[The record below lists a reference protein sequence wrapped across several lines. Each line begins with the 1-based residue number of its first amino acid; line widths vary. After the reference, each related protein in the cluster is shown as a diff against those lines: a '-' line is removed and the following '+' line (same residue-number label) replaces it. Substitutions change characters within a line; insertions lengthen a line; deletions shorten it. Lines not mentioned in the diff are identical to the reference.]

1 MIDYM
6 NLSPKSLLRP
16 NEAYH
21 EELVPCDGSSFSL
34 PYEHRFLELLEETK
48 QLVLSS
54 ECEIHPRLGYEKK
67 ECELARKAFKKEDWI
82 LAAVILRGE
91 RMISG
96 LLVYKKI
103 PTIAYL
109 FDCLVL
115 EIKACYFE
123 GVDIDEG
130 DGTRTDISF
139 FVETLK
145 EVSEPTTKPTKPAP
159 PKKVKHTVILGEDDE
174 EYEAPEV
181 ELDSFV
187 PQKKRTFHNKVT
199 KVEPVEA
206 NESDEDVV
214 IEVEKPTFSANR
226 KGKPRKI

>member
-6 NLSPKSLLRP
+6 NLSPKSLLSP
-16 NEAYH
+16 NLTYH

-34 PYEHRFLELLEETK
+34 PYEKRFLELLEETK
-48 QLVLSS
+48 ELVLSPS
-54 ECEIHPRLGYEKK
+54 CEIHPRLGYEKK
-67 ECELARKAFKKEDWI
+67 ECEAARKEFHKEDWI

-96 LLVYKKI
+96 LLVFKKI
-103 PTIAYL
+103 PTICYL
-109 FDCLVL
+109 FDCLTL

-130 DGTRTDISF
+130 DGVRTDISF

-145 EVSEPTTKPTKPAP
+145 EVAEPSPKPAKPLP
-159 PKKVKHTVILGEDDE
+159 PKKMKHTVILGEDDE

-187 PQKKRTFHNKVT
+187 PQKKRAFHNKVT
-199 KVEPVEA
+199 KIEPVEV
-206 NESDEDVV
+206 NETDEDVV
-214 IEVEKPTFSANR
+214 IEVEKPSFSANR